1 MINTIKYYTIKFN
14 KPNIHVFY
22 SFVSYNNYPIIRI
35 VSHTSIL
42 QYVLHAYYIQ
52 LLYILHILYTM
63 LHIII

>member
-1 MINTIKYYTIKFN
+1 M
-14 KPNIHVFY
+14 HVFY